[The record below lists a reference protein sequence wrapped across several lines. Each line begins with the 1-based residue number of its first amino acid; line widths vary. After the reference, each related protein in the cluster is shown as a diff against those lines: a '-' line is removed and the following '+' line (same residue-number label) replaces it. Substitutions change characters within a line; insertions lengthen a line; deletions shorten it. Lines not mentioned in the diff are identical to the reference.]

1 MGKKICRHGRT
12 PAYGLPNR
20 ILKSPDFSVD
30 VSGQS
35 VLLND
40 QANVIFTGLREPMLQ
55 YQTVA
60 TGFHLYPP
68 LIRQPSHSLD
78 VMALPSVAATLPNAD
93 RGKAS
98 RIPNLRA

>member
-20 ILKSPDFSVD
+20 ILKSTDFSVD
-30 VSGQS
+30 GSGQS

-55 YQTVA
+55 YQTVHPGDSIPA
-60 TGFHLYPP
+60 V
-68 LIRQPSHSLD
+68 SA
-78 VMALPSVAATLPNAD
+78 ALMDAAPN
-93 RGKAS
+93 
-98 RIPNLRA
+98 